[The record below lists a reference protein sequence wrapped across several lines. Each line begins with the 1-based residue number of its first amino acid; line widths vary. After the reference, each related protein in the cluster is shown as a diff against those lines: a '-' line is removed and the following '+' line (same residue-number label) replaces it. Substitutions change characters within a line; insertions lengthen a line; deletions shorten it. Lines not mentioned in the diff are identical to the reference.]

1 MILVVRACTRSVL
14 PACLGLAMSR
24 SGASESGM
32 SSSLQR
38 EVFELQHSACRVSII
53 GCGPVA
59 ALSCPRD
66 ELFWLFQRCAYHFPC
81 SWHEIQK
88 FFVHRAELD
97 QTNVEV
103 RQVSVA
109 VPAVS
114 QAVVL
119 HDDQI

>member
-1 MILVVRACTRSVL
+1 MQ
-14 PACLGLAMSR
+14 LAR
-24 SGASESGM
+24 NSEIRC
-32 SSSLQR
+32 SL
-38 EVFELQHSACRVSII
+38 
-53 GCGPVA
+53 A
-59 ALSCPRD
+59 A
-66 ELFWLFQRCAYHFPC
+66 
-81 SWHEIQK
+81 
-88 FFVHRAELD
+88 LD